1 MSVIHSLKI
10 GPLFFNAVANGEKK
24 AEVRKNDRDFKCD
37 DFLLL
42 REWEGEYSGNKLVV
56 KVTHILPLDGL
67 VVGGGNWVMIS
78 VSHIE
83 NNDILTFMDAILGGV
98 R

>member
-1 MSVIHSLKI
+1 M
-10 GPLFFNAVANGEKK
+10 GPLFFTGLENGDKK
-24 AEVRKNDRDFKCD
+24 ADVTKNDRDFKCG

-42 REWEGEYSGNKLVV
+42 REWEGKYSGNKLVV

-67 VVGGGNWVMIS
+67 VVGGGNWVMMS

-83 NNDILTFMDAILGGV
+83 ENDIQPFMEAVIGGV
-98 R
+98 Q

>member
-1 MSVIHSLKI
+1 MSVIHNLKI

-24 AEVRKNDRDFKCD
+24 AELRINDRDYKCG
-37 DFLLL
+37 DFLCL
-42 REWEGEYSGNKLVV
+42 REWEGEYTGSRLTL

-67 VVGGGNWVMIS
+67 VVGGGNWVMMSLANIQEYDIQSLIDAS
-78 VSHIE
+78 V
-83 NNDILTFMDAILGGV
+83 GGE

>member
-1 MSVIHSLKI
+1 MSVIHDLKI

-24 AEVRKNDRDFKCD
+24 AEVRKNDRDFKCG

-42 REWEGEYSGNKLVV
+42 REWEVEYSGNKLVV
-56 KVTHILPLDGL
+56 KVTHILPLDRL
-67 VVGGGNWVMIS
+67 VVGGGNWVMMS

-83 NNDILTFMDAILGGV
+83 KSDIQPFMAAVIGGV
-98 R
+98 Q

>member
-24 AEVRKNDRDFKCD
+24 AEVRKNDRDFKCG

-56 KVTHILPLDGL
+56 KFTHICPLGL
-67 VVGGGNWVMIS
+67 FIGGNWVVMS

-83 NNDILTFMDAILGGV
+83 DNDIQPFMDAVLGGV
-98 R
+98 Q

>member
-10 GPLFFNAVANGEKK
+10 GPMFFNAVANGEKK
-24 AEVRKNDRDFKCD
+24 AEMRKNDRDFKCG

-56 KVTHILPLDGL
+56 KVTHILSLDGL
-67 VVGGGNWVMIS
+67 VVGSGNWVMMS

-83 NNDILTFMDAILGGV
+83 NNDIQQFMDAVLGGV